1 MPITLGTNMASLMA
15 QRQLGKSTE
24 SIGAVFERLS
34 SGMRINKAS
43 DDAAGLAISDS
54 LKTDVRVYTKG
65 IANLNDGISALMIAD
80 SMLAALS
87 DVLARQAELAE
98 QAANGTVSRVQR
110 VSMQQ
115 EADAL
120 TQEMNRIIQSTR
132 FNGIDFYNQGQRS
145 LSLQAGY
152 SSIATILGSYL
163 SQDQGV
169 GSFTASTTTDFSSGG
184 AFGSPLLVDLDGDG
198 NQDIV
203 IGRNSAQLR
212 ISFGNG
218 DGSFGAQQVL
228 STSASLNSPVYAYD
242 YDSDGDNDLV
252 FSNTN
257 GINVIAQTSSRNFA
271 ATSVVSAAITSLK
284 AVGDFNGD
292 GVKDFYGNNGSNYYL
307 MNGNA
312 NGTFSS
318 AVTTT
323 AINFFSTESADF
335 NGDGRADLF
344 VNGGGGGL
352 SHLYLAR
359 ADGTFTRTFS
369 ATFGEYHNY
378 SFGDLNRDGIL
389 DVAFTSTQNDRVYTA
404 FGNGDGTFKTLVS
417 LAVGAND
424 PNGISITDFDG
435 DGVNDLVYYLSSNTT
450 IGYRKGNGDGT
461 FGAERT
467 TNTVTSF
474 PDLTNN
480 TAPRFV
486 VGDVNNDGVTDI
498 LTTGFIAGGGT
509 GVRLYT
515 QDTTKTNLLDYVN
528 ISTQLDARSAL
539 DKIKSSTNR
548 INLERSLLGAY
559 QSRVHTS
566 IYTLNSSVTNADAAR
581 SRIVDVDVAEEAAHL
596 VKNQIL
602 QKMGSAI
609 LAQSN
614 LIGQLVLK
622 LLK

>member
-1 MPITLGTNMASLMA
+1 MASLMA

-24 SIGAVFERLS
+24 SIAAVFERLS
-34 SGMRINKAS
+34 SGMRIRNAS

-65 IANLNDGISALMIAD
+65 IANLNDGISVLMIAD
-80 SMLAALS
+80 SMLGALS

-98 QAANGTVSRVQR
+98 QAANGTVSRTQR

-132 FNGIDFYNQGQRS
+132 FNGIDFYNQGQMP

-152 SSIATILGSYL
+152 STIATILGSYL

-169 GSFTASTTTDFSSGG
+169 GSFTASITTDFSSGG
-184 AFGSPLLVDLDGDG
+184 AFGSPVLVDLDGDG
-198 NQDIV
+198 NQDV
-203 IGRNSAQLR
+203 VVGRNGAQIR

-228 STSASLNSPVYAYD
+228 STVASLNSPLYAYD

-252 FSNTN
+252 FSNAN
-257 GINVIAQTSSRNFA
+257 GINVITQTSSRNFA
-271 ATSVVSAAITSLK
+271 ATNIITAAITSLR

-292 GVKDFYGNNGSNYYL
+292 GVKDFYGNNASNYYL
-307 MNGNA
+307 ISGNA
-312 NGTFSS
+312 NGSLGS
-318 AVTTT
+318 VVATTS
-323 AINFFSTESADF
+323 INFFTTESADF

-352 SHLYLAR
+352 SNVYLSH
-359 ADGTFTRTFS
+359 ADGTFSRSFS
-369 ATFGEYHNY
+369 AAFGEYHNY

-389 DVAFTSTQNDRVYTA
+389 DLAFTSTQNDKVYTA
-404 FGNGDGTFKTLVS
+404 LGNGDGTFKTLVS
-417 LAVGAND
+417 LAVSAND

-435 DGVNDLVYYLSSNTT
+435 DGMNDLVYYVSSNTT

-467 TNTVTSF
+467 TNTVTSY
-474 PDLTNN
+474 PDLTTN
-480 TAPRFV
+480 TSQRFV

-498 LTTGFIAGGGT
+498 LTTGFVAGGGT
-509 GVRLYT
+509 GIRLYT
-515 QDTTKTNLLDYVN
+515 QDTIKTNSLDYVN
-528 ISTQLDARSAL
+528 IATQLEARNAL
-539 DKIKSSTNR
+539 DKIKSSMNR
-548 INLERSLLGAY
+548 IGLERSLLGAH
-559 QSRVHTS
+559 QSRVQTS
-566 IYTLNSSVTNADAAR
+566 MNVLKSAAPNTEAAR
-581 SRIVDVDVAEEAAHL
+581 SRIVDVDVAEEAANL

-602 QKMGSAI
+602 QTIGGAV
-609 LAQSN
+609 LAQAN
-614 LIGQLVLK
+614 LIAQLVLK